1 MDDFDFIPIFGYLA
15 ALLTTISFLPQA
27 IKTIKEKNTE
37 GISLVMYSLF
47 TSGVLMWLVY
57 GIFVKDTPIIIAN
70 SITLILAVTILALKI
85 KYSSNAKLK

>member
-1 MDDFDFIPIFGYLA
+1 MVDFDFIPIFGYMA
-15 ALLTTISFLPQA
+15 AILTTISFLPQA

-85 KYSSNAKLK
+85 KYSTLAK

>member
-1 MDDFDFIPIFGYLA
+1 MQEIVPIFGYVA
-15 ALLTTISFLPQA
+15 AILTTLSFLPQA
-27 IKTIKEKNTE
+27 LKTIKEKNTE

-57 GIFVKDTPIIIAN
+57 GLFVKDIPIIVAN

-85 KYSSNAKLK
+85 KYSTITK

>member
-1 MDDFDFIPIFGYLA
+1 MGDFDFIPIFGYLA
-15 ALLTTISFLPQA
+15 AILTTISFLPQA

-85 KYSSNAKLK
+85 KYSTNAK

>member
-1 MDDFDFIPIFGYLA
+1 LDFIPIFGYVA
-15 ALLTTISFLPQA
+15 AILTTISFLPQA

-57 GIFVKDTPIIIAN
+57 GLYVKDIPIIVAN

-85 KYSSNAKLK
+85 KYSIMTK

>member
-1 MDDFDFIPIFGYLA
+1 MDDFDFIPIFGYMA
-15 ALLTTISFLPQA
+15 AILTTISFLPQA

-85 KYSSNAKLK
+85 KYSTLAK